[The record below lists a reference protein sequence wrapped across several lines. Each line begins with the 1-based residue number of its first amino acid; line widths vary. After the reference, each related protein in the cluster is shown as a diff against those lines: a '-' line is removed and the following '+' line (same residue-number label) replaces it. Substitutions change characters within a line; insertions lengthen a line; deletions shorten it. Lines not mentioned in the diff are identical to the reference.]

1 MRRYNSMDWL
11 IRKILEK
18 KNPTAVGLDTCLDY
32 VPEFLAD
39 KYRTGGIL
47 DFHGAAQAILE
58 FNRNI
63 VDSVHDLVPAVKI
76 QIAYYELYGA
86 EGIKVFHETIQY
98 AKAKGLIVI
107 GDVKRSDIGPTAKAY
122 SSAYL
127 GKTQLKDSR
136 DRAFETDMITIN
148 PYLGFDGVQ
157 PFLED
162 CREYDKG
169 IFILVKTSNPS
180 SGDLQDLTMDGK
192 RLYEIVADKV
202 SEWGKDLIGEF
213 GYSRAG
219 AVVGATWPSQGA
231 ALRQRTPHTFFLVP
245 GYGAQGGGA
254 GDIADCFDARG
265 LGAVINASR
274 SILCAYRKESWSQH
288 HREDSFAEAARNEVI
303 RMKNDIENALYK
315 SGRKPW

>member
-1 MRRYNSMDWL
+1 MDRL
-11 IRKILEK
+11 IQRILEK

-32 VPEFLAD
+32 LPGFMVE
-39 KYRTGGIL
+39 KYRTSGKL

-58 FNRNI
+58 YNKNI
-63 VDSVHDLVPAVKI
+63 VDSVCDLVPAVKI
-76 QIAYYELYGA
+76 QAAYYELYGV
-86 EGIKVFHETIQY
+86 EGMKAFYETIQY
-98 AKAKGLIVI
+98 AKEKGMVVI
-107 GDVKRSDIGPTAKAY
+107 GDVKRNDIGPTAKAY
-122 SSAYL
+122 SNAYL
-127 GKTQLKDSR
+127 GKTLLKDSR

-148 PYLGFDGVQ
+148 PYLGFDGIL

-162 CREYDKG
+162 CREYNKD

-180 SGDLQDLTMDGK
+180 SGDFQDLTLDGK

-202 SEWGKDLIGEF
+202 SEWGIDLIGEF

-231 ALRQRTPHTFFLVP
+231 ALRQRMPHTFFLVP

-254 GDIADCFDARG
+254 GDIAGCFDSRG

-274 SILCAYRKESWSQH
+274 SILCAYKKDSWLRQHGEESY
-288 HREDSFAEAARNEVI
+288 AEAAREEVL
-303 RMKNDIENALYK
+303 RMKQDIEAALYQT
-315 SGRKPW
+315 GRKPW